1 MNLKGKAAIVTGG
14 GTGIGRA
21 IATRLARDG
30 AMVAID
36 YVGKSDKAD
45 AVVLELQKMGGRV
58 IAIEADVSNVQQV
71 EKLVQQVVAQFGR
84 LDILVNN
91 AGIEHEYPF
100 LRRPPRSGTRSLP
113 STSRVRPF
121 AARLRQSR
129 WSRKAEVAESSTCRP
144 STKTWQCRPTAR
156 IAPRKAG
163 CGC

>member
-84 LDILVNN
+84 LDIW
-91 AGIEHEYPF
+91 
-100 LRRPPRSGTRSLP
+100 
-113 STSRVRPF
+113 STTPGSNTSIRF
-121 AARLRQSR
+121 
-129 WSRKAEVAESSTCRP
+129 
-144 STKTWQCRPTAR
+144 
-156 IAPRKAG
+156 
-163 CGC
+163 